1 MKRRVAPLV
10 CLLAIAACMMQP
22 LTRPSV
28 TIAPARD
35 PAAVEAA
42 VLKALQNRGWL
53 AQREAPGSILATLN
67 LRTHQVV
74 SRITYSGAS
83 LHVEYVSSQN
93 MEYKKAADGN
103 EEIHRNYNGW
113 VANVIRDTQAYL
125 EGKEP
130 EGGLLAQPK
139 T

>member
-1 MKRRVAPLV
+1 MRRIAPLV
-10 CLLAIAACMMQP
+10 FVLALAACMMQP
-22 LTRPSV
+22 VERPSV
-28 TIAPARD
+28 TLAPARD

-42 VLKALQNRGWL
+42 LLKALQNRGWL
-53 AQREAPGSILATLN
+53 AQKEGPGTILATLN
-67 LRTHQVV
+67 IRTHQIV

-93 MEYKKAADGN
+93 MEYAKTANGK

-113 VANVIRDTQAYL
+113 VANVIRDTQTYL

-130 EGGLLAQPK
+130 DTGFLVQQK
-139 T
+139 S